1 MLVVLRENEPS
12 NEVIKVANKVIN
24 DIKDNEEYERVN
36 FYIDIMLDLLNRSG
50 NELEKIKYL
59 EMKINSTK

>member
-1 MLVVLRENEPS
+1 MVVQRENEPS